1 MLLFDI
7 LSYFG
12 YKHYD
17 KINNNIYIG
26 NINTAQNTDFI
37 KNNNIS
43 IIINC
48 SKDIPFYYNHTVN
61 YRIPVNDDLST
72 ASIVLMTH
80 YLKHLI
86 PIINNHLN
94 KGEILFIHCRAG
106 MQRSATFLAG
116 LLMYHYK
123 LDKHAVITL
132 IKNKRFVC
140 FLPSGNFNISLDI
153 YSNYLKHHY

>member
-1 MLLFDI
+1 MLLFNI

-12 YKHYD
+12 YKHYN

-26 NINTAQNTDFI
+26 NINIAQNTDFI
-37 KNNNIS
+37 KNNYITT
-43 IIINC
+43 IINC
-48 SKDIPFYYNHTVN
+48 SKDIPFYHNHTKN

-72 ASIVLMTH
+72 ASIILMTH

-94 KGEILFIHCRAG
+94 NGEILFIHCRAG

-116 LLMYHYK
+116 LLMYRYK
-123 LDKHAVITL
+123 LDKPSAITL
-132 IKNKRFVC
+132 IKNKRSIC
-140 FLPSGNFNISLDI
+140 FFPSGNFNISLDI
-153 YSNYLKHHY
+153 YSNYLL